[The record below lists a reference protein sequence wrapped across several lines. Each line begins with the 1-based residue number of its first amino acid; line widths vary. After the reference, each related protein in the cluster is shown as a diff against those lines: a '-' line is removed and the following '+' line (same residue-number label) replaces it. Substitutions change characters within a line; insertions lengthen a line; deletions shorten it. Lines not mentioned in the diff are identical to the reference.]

1 MYNFKEVFLGC
12 SDSEKEAERNPKMFR
27 SSFFDPEDNISE
39 LINGDRF
46 IISGRKGDGK
56 SAYSHKLVCLKM
68 NLTYV
73 R

>member
-56 SAYSHKLVCLKM
+56 
-68 NLTYV
+68 
-73 R
+73 